1 MILSGY
7 DTFSIDVGKA
17 ALGWSF
23 SQGQGSSRHLEAW
36 KGDAATAWPD
46 VHGSAGGLMAS
57 VNGTSLREEF
67 DAARARI
74 AALRKAGRISDDVD
88 AVIGVLCSLLG
99 ILIAI
104 FLEKTTRKT
113 GKNSSIAPSQTDK
126 DNTGKRSKKA
136 SGKGVAPNWMTGE
149 NLRKVTVGETST
161 VQVCDSCGADLS
173 DVEPSAREERIHLD
187 IMFEVVEKKVVA
199 ETRDCPKCRTRTK
212 GRFPENMPGPL
223 QYGVGFQAFVIN
235 LLIAQMLSLRRAVEL
250 VRAISGVRMSQAT
263 CLGYIQRLHEAL
275 EPWETAAA
283 AHLLT
288 RPALHADET
297 GFRVDSKNQWLHVLT
312 DDSLTLIYGYPGVKR
327 FSNGDVSV

>member
-1 MILSGY
+1 
-7 DTFSIDVGKA
+7 
-17 ALGWSF
+17 
-23 SQGQGSSRHLEAW
+23 
-36 KGDAATAWPD
+36 
-46 VHGSAGGLMAS
+46 MAS

-173 DVEPSAREERIHLD
+173 EPESKVLRCIAVPCQSACHQADACNVR
-187 IMFEVVEKKVVA
+187 
-199 ETRDCPKCRTRTK
+199 
-212 GRFPENMPGPL
+212 PG
-223 QYGVGFQAFVIN
+223 G
-235 LLIAQMLSLRRAVEL
+235 
-250 VRAISGVRMSQAT
+250 
-263 CLGYIQRLHEAL
+263 
-275 EPWETAAA
+275 
-283 AHLLT
+283 
-288 RPALHADET
+288 
-297 GFRVDSKNQWLHVLT
+297 
-312 DDSLTLIYGYPGVKR
+312 
-327 FSNGDVSV
+327 